1 MSLAITFWPRSSKAG
16 MINFSKIKQFFKKN
30 RKNLSWFILI
40 FIGGL
45 LVGWLWQQSG
55 WWPAGLLEQ
64 PSPSPQGV
72 SCPGGEPGPLTPSKT
87 IIDGII
93 LKIDLTQKVFEVKA
107 RTLTSLNDLTK
118 TKSVDETKI
127 IKINEAT
134 QFIRIIKKDKEQ
146 KNLSLTPEEL
156 KTNDSVS
163 IIVAVDLISLPNQ
176 AEIVAEFVRLIEIQ
190 E

>member
-1 MSLAITFWPRSSKAG
+1 MSLAITFWLRSSKAG

-45 LVGWLWQQSG
+45 AAGWIWQQSG

-64 PSPSPQGV
+64 PSPSPQRIG
-72 SCPGGEPGPLTPSKT
+72 CPPSGPGLLTSSKT
-87 IIDGII
+87 IVDGII
-93 LKIDLTQKVFEVKA
+93 LKIDLASKAFEIQAK
-107 RTLTSLNDLTK
+107 TLTSLNDLTK
-118 TKSVDETKI
+118 DKSINEVKI

-134 QFIRIIKKDKEQ
+134 QFSTIIKKGGEQ
-146 KNLSLTPEEL
+146 QNLPLKPEEL
-156 KTNDSVS
+156 KVNDSVS
-163 IIVAVDLISLPNQ
+163 VIVAGDLISSPGQ
-176 AEIVAEFVRLIEIQ
+176 AESVAEFVRLMKIQ